1 MFLQNLPKDVL
12 IIDLMISPELIIWTE
27 PGSNLGISLLASQWR
42 GIKKGKAHQMLSSLK
57 CLSLYGKPSSIKI
70 KRKEKKIYI
79 YFQKRV

>member
-1 MFLQNLPKDVL
+1 MK
-12 IIDLMISPELIIWTE
+12 SPELIIWTE

-57 CLSLYGKPSSIKI
+57 CLSLYGKPSSIKKKGK
-70 KRKEKKIYI
+70 KRKKYI